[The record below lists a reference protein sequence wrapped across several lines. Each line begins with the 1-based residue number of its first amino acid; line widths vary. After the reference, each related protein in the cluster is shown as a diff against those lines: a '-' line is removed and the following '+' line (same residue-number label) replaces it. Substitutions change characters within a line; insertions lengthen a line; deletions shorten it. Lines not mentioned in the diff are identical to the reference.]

1 MIIGVPKEIKDHE
14 TRVGITPAGV
24 KALTEAGH
32 KVLVETHAG
41 ELSAFTDD
49 DYQGAGAEIVGSA
62 HNVWGNA
69 DMVVKV
75 KEPVEKEYGFF
86 RPDLTLFTYLHLAP
100 LPVLTDQLLQKKVT
114 GIAYE
119 TIRDRNNALP
129 LLTPMSEVAGR
140 MSVQVGA
147 TYLEKEKG
155 GRGLLLG
162 GVPGVTPANVC
173 IIGGGI
179 VGTNAAKIAL
189 GMGAKVTLIDLNL
202 NRLRELDDI
211 FNGRVFT
218 LASNSYNLALTTR
231 EADLVIGGVLIPGA
245 AAPKIVTAAMV
256 AKMKKGAVIVDVAI
270 DQGGCIETAKPTTHS
285 NPSYEVNGVVH
296 YCVTNMPAAVPNTST
311 LALTNATFP
320 YVMKIAQLGA
330 KQAILSDNGT
340 AEGVN
345 TYAGALTYH
354 GRGRSRPLPVTDAD
368 SGYWRTVIGFWML
381 KVSGASALTM
391 ICLLPV
397 YAPAAVPPP
406 PPTSPPMS
414 APLPPPARPPMSA
427 PAPAPPPAK
436 IAVRLPLPL
445 RVRLQVLES
454 IGVRVP
460 AIRRLDSFR
469 DKTAAP
475 LNLPRELAAVTIPL
489 AVEPVATS
497 VLPLTTM
504 GDVTVASKASP
515 SCAVF
520 EAIV

>member
-1 MIIGVPKEIKDHE
+1 MIIGVPKEVKDHE
-14 TRVGITPAGV
+14 SRVGITPAGV
-24 KALTEAGH
+24 KALVDAGH
-32 KVLVETHAG
+32 TVLVQTQAG
-41 ELSAFTDD
+41 DLSAFTDD
-49 DYQGAGAEIVGSA
+49 EYQSAGAEIVGSA
-62 HNVWGNA
+62 HNVWGLA
-69 DMVVKV
+69 DMIVKV

-100 LPVLTDQLLQKKVT
+100 LPALTDKLLATKVT

-119 TIRDRNNALP
+119 TIRDRAGTLP

-218 LASNSYNLALTTR
+218 LASNSYNLAHTTR

-320 YVMKIAQLGA
+320 YVMKIAQMGA
-330 KQAILSDNGT
+330 LAALKADAGF

-345 TYAGALTYH
+345 TFDGKLTYKAVAEDQ
-354 GRGRSRPLPVTDAD
+354 GLEYTAVD
-368 SGYWRTVIGFWML
+368 S
-381 KVSGASALTM
+381 
-391 ICLLPV
+391 
-397 YAPAAVPPP
+397 
-406 PPTSPPMS
+406 
-414 APLPPPARPPMSA
+414 
-427 PAPAPPPAK
+427 
-436 IAVRLPLPL
+436 
-445 RVRLQVLES
+445 
-454 IGVRVP
+454 
-460 AIRRLDSFR
+460 
-469 DKTAAP
+469 
-475 LNLPRELAAVTIPL
+475 
-489 AVEPVATS
+489 
-497 VLPLTTM
+497 
-504 GDVTVASKASP
+504 
-515 SCAVF
+515 
-520 EAIV
+520 